1 MFMLN
6 FADSS
11 DQPSSKAADA
21 KAGSSSTEASGAS
34 GAASDGQSHHEDE
47 HHQDEVAH
55 TLTLMLPWAISV
67 LLHLGMGLLAVFAIW
82 SVTQPEEEELVVP
95 EARMVE
101 EVPTEVLTFTEDVE
115 SEASTD
121 VPQEVETQTV
131 DKGDPMSDLNQEVE
145 TDQAVIGVSGS
156 SAMPVGSPT
165 GNEGLSAGV
174 YGIQGGNARTLVY
187 LVDASGSLADTLPF
201 VLDELRSSIRK
212 LVPEQRFTVIF
223 FQRNEAIE
231 VPRPH
236 MGLKKATEE
245 TKRAVIDWIDP
256 QANNIVPGGASN
268 PEAALERG
276 LQLRPDLMFI
286 ISDNITGQ
294 GQYAVDQHQ
303 LLSLIGQTKQRR
315 GASTMINT
323 IQFLYPDPLGTLK
336 KIAQAHGGKY
346 KFVGPQRLGL
356 SR

>member
-6 FADSS
+6 FADHP
-11 DQPSSKAADA
+11 DQPSSKA
-21 KAGSSSTEASGAS
+21 TEAEGTSQPAHPSGAG
-34 GAASDGQSHHEDE
+34 GAAAGASTHEDE
-47 HHQDEVAH
+47 HHHDEVAH

-95 EARMVE
+95 EARMIE
-101 EVPTEVLTFTEDVE
+101 EVPTEVLSFTENVE
-115 SEASTD
+115 SDASTD

-145 TDQAVIGVSGS
+145 ADQSVIGVSGG

-165 GNEGLSAGV
+165 GSEGLSAGV
-174 YGIQGGNARTLVY
+174 YGIQGGNARTVVY
-187 LVDASGSLADTLPF
+187 LVDASGSLADTLSF
-201 VLDELRSSIRK
+201 VLEELRSSIRR
-212 LVPEQRFTVIF
+212 LVAEQRFTVIF

-231 VPRPH
+231 VPVPH
-236 MGLKKATEE
+236 AGLKKATEQ
-245 TKRAVIDWIDP
+245 TKRAVIDWIEP
-256 QANNIVPGGASN
+256 QANNIVPGGSSN
-268 PEAALERG
+268 PEAALERA

-303 LLSLIGQTKQRR
+303 LLSLIEQVKQRR
-315 GASTMINT
+315 GAKTMINT
-323 IQFLYPDPLGTLK
+323 IQFLYPDPLGTLR
-336 KIAQAHGGKY
+336 KISEAHGGEHR
-346 KFVGPQRLGL
+346 FVNAQTIGL
-356 SR
+356 DR